1 MIDTWIEVC
10 MKYAVAVS
18 ALSLSLKTVAVME
31 GCTWSA
37 VFSTSEK
44 SRTLGSFS
52 EGAFWWQKAAGQY
65 NWSSDL
71 KKKNNNNPNISV

>member
-1 MIDTWIEVC
+1 M
-10 MKYAVAVS
+10 AVS

-65 NWSSDL
+65 NWSSD
-71 KKKNNNNPNISV
+71 